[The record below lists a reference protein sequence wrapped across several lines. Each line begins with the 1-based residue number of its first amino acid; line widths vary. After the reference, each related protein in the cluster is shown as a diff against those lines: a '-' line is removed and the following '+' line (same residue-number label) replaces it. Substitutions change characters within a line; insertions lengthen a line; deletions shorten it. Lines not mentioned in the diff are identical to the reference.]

1 MLRPWDLQIVIERGP
16 VPAWSQ
22 IADALIEAIR
32 RGRLAPGTALP
43 GTRVLAERLNV
54 NRKTVGQA
62 YEELIAQGWLTAEA
76 TRGTFVSAML
86 PIVEAETITA
96 SATVQRKAFEL
107 RGAAPDLVVSLTG
120 PEILRFD
127 DGTPDTRLMPAEL
140 VARAYRRAL
149 LGRARRNHL
158 GYGDPRG
165 TLALR
170 EAVAGMLRADRGLNC
185 SADNICITRGSQMG
199 IYLAA
204 KLLAGP
210 GDDVGIEALSYP
222 PARAAFVAAGAE
234 IVRIGLDAQGMQMEA
249 LEAICRAKALRAI
262 YITPHHQFPT
272 TVVLPQQR
280 RLQLLALAD
289 QFGFAIIEDDYDH
302 EFHFGHRPMLPL
314 ASAHGFERLIYIGSL
329 SKLFSPSLRI
339 GYLVAAEDVV
349 DRAAA
354 EIMLIDRQG
363 DPVTEAAAAEL
374 MVTGAL
380 KSHTRK
386 VLRIYAQRRELLAK
400 LLTEQLHGDAEF
412 TLPLGGLAVWVNF
425 ADNIDVTRSAKAA
438 LQLGLEFTP
447 GQRFATNGV
456 TTNGAR
462 LGFAGLDDQ
471 ELKRAVERLA
481 EAVRT
486 SPRRDAPSELTR

>member
-1 MLRPWDLQIVIERGP
+1 MLRPWDLKIELERGP

-43 GTRVLAERLNV
+43 GTRVLADRLNV

-62 YEELIAQGWLTAEA
+62 YEELIAQGWLTAEP

-86 PIVEAETITA
+86 PIVEPETITA
-96 SATVQRKAFEL
+96 KPLIGPALEL
-107 RGAAPDLVVSLTG
+107 RGNPPDLEVSFTG
-120 PEILRFD
+120 SDILRFD

-149 LGRARRNHL
+149 LARARRNQL

-165 TLALR
+165 TISLR
-170 EAVAGMLRADRGLNC
+170 EAVAAMLRADRGLHC
-185 SADNICITRGSQMG
+185 TADNICITRGSQMG

-204 KLLAGP
+204 KMLAGL
-210 GDDVGIEALSYP
+210 GDQVGIEALSYP
-222 PARAAFVAAGAE
+222 PARAAFVAAGAR
-234 IVRIGLDAQGMQMEA
+234 IVRVGLDGQGMRVEELEA
-249 LEAICRAKALRAI
+249 LCREGHLRAI

-314 ASAHGFERLIYIGSL
+314 ASTHGFDRLIYIGSF

-349 DRAAA
+349 ARAAA

-374 MVTGAL
+374 MVTGVL

-386 VLRIYAQRRELLAK
+386 VLRIYAQRRETLAALLSTH
-400 LLTEQLHGDAEF
+400 LPDDVEF
-412 TLPLGGLAVWVNF
+412 SLPLGGLAVWVNF
-425 ADNIDVTRSAKAA
+425 AANIDVPAVAA
-438 LQLGLEFTP
+438 AAIRLGLEFTP
-447 GQRFATNGV
+447 GQRFATNGTV
-456 TTNGAR
+456 TNGAR

-471 ELKRAVERLA
+471 ELKRAVDRLA

-486 SPRRDAPSELTR
+486 SPRRDGPR

>member
-1 MLRPWDLQIVIERGP
+1 MLRPWDLQIVLERGP

-43 GTRVLAERLNV
+43 GTRVLAERLRV

-62 YEELIAQGWLTAEA
+62 YEELIAQGWLTAEP

-86 PIVEAETITA
+86 PIIEPETIA
-96 SATVQRKAFEL
+96 AQAPRGPAFSL
-107 RGAAPDLVVSLTG
+107 RGDAPDLAVSLTG
-120 PEILRFD
+120 SDILRFD
-127 DGTPDTRLMPAEL
+127 DGTPDTRLLPAEL

-149 LGRARRNHL
+149 LARARRNQL

-170 EAVAGMLRADRGLNC
+170 EAVAAMLRADRGLNC
-185 SADNICITRGSQMG
+185 GPENICITRGSQMG

-204 KLLAGP
+204 RLLAGP
-210 GDDVGIEALSYP
+210 GDRVGIEALSYP
-222 PARAAFVAAGAE
+222 PARAAFVAAGAQ
-234 IVRIGLDAQGMQMEA
+234 IVQVGLDGRGMRIEELEA
-249 LEAICRAKALRAI
+249 LCREQPLRAI

-302 EFHFGHRPMLPL
+302 EFHFGHRPLLPL
-314 ASAHGFERLIYIGSL
+314 ASTHGFDRLIYIGSL

-349 DRAAA
+349 SRAAA

-374 MVTGAL
+374 MVSGAL

-386 VLRIYAQRRELLAK
+386 VLRIYAQRREMLAS
-400 LLTEQLHGDAEF
+400 LLTGYLNENVEF

-425 ADNIDVTRSAKAA
+425 AAGIDVAA
-438 LQLGLEFTP
+438 LAAETLRHGLEFTP
-447 GQRFATNGV
+447 GQRFATNG
-456 TTNGAR
+456 TITNGAR

-471 ELKRAVERLA
+471 ELKHAVERLA
-481 EAVRT
+481 AAIRT
-486 SPRRDAPSELTR
+486 SPRRDASK